1 MDDITLNLSMN
12 LSMNINMKKIASLT
26 LCVPIVAIMFTI
38 LVASVSTSAYAEF
51 MDRVLVVVNEDVI
64 TQSEFDFRL
73 QRVKADV
80 ARDPNLPAL
89 PPDLSKQL
97 MNSMVM
103 DRIQL
108 QEADRRGIT
117 VSDQEVDGALQRLA
131 DQQNL
136 TVEQLYS
143 SRLQNGESI
152 TRFRDNVKSSIILSR
167 LTEFYTRSRVVVPE
181 YEIDGFIDVNG
192 LEENGTEYQIARIL
206 IKDPDENEDL
216 AERVL
221 KELDEGLTFEQA
233 VKTYSQATDLEE
245 GGSMGWRT
253 AEQLPEMFVEAI
265 KDTKVGGVTD
275 VLKTPGGLHILKLL
289 DLKGDR
295 TEIIQNNVRHILI
308 SADSSVAKSQASRR
322 LIDIRE
328 RIKNGESFSDL
339 ARIYSDDSVS
349 AANGGSLGWVSPGQM
364 VKPFEESFQKLNL
377 GEISEPVATQYGVHI
392 MQVEDRREK
401 NITDQV
407 MRNRADNFL
416 RRQRAGR
423 EYDQWIQQLRSQAY
437 VNFVVEDPLST
448 DDDEEPAEESF
459 NPSQLG
465 R

>member
-1 MDDITLNLSMN
+1 
-12 LSMNINMKKIASLT
+12 MNIITNFKKIASHA
-26 LCVPIVAIMFTI
+26 LCIPI
-38 LVASVSTSAYAEF
+38 LVGFSATVSAEF

-73 QRVKADV
+73 QRVKNDV

-89 PPDLSKQL
+89 PPDISKQL
-97 MNSMVM
+97 MNSMVL

-117 VSDQEVDGALQRLA
+117 VSDAEIDSTLERLA
-131 DQQNL
+131 GQQNI
-136 TVEQLYS
+136 TVQQLYN
-143 SRLQNGESI
+143 SRVQNGESVA
-152 TRFRDNVKSSIILSR
+152 RFRNNVKSSIILSR

-181 YEIDGFIDVNG
+181 YEIDGFIDING

-206 IKDPDENEDL
+206 IKDPDENQDL
-216 AERVL
+216 AEQVL
-221 KELDEGLTFEQA
+221 REINDGLSFQKAVEQ
-233 VKTYSQATDLEE
+233 YSQATDVED
-245 GGSMGWRT
+245 GGGMGWRT
-253 AEQLPEMFVEAI
+253 ADQLPEMFVEAI
-265 KDTKVGGVTD
+265 KDTKVGGVTN
-275 VLKTPGGLHILKLL
+275 VLKTSGGLHILKLL

-308 SADSSVAKSQASRR
+308 SADTTVAKSQASKR

-328 RIKNGESFSDL
+328 RINNGESFADL

-364 VKPFEESFQKLNL
+364 VKPFEDTFQKLNL

-423 EYDQWIQQLRSQAY
+423 EYDQWVKQLRSQAY
-437 VNFVVEDPLST
+437 VNFVVDDPLST
-448 DDDEEPAEESF
+448 DTNDGPAEESF
-459 NPSQLG
+459 NPNQIGTPRIIRSNDG
-465 R
+465 

>member
-1 MDDITLNLSMN
+1 
-12 LSMNINMKKIASLT
+12 MKKKLSLT
-26 LCVPIVAIMFTI
+26 VGLLLLTFI
-38 LVASVSTSAYAEF
+38 STSVYAEF

-89 PPDLSKQL
+89 PPDVSKQL
-97 MNSMVM
+97 MNSMVL

-108 QEADRRGIT
+108 QEAERRGIT
-117 VSDQEVDGALQRLA
+117 VTEQEVDLTLERLA
-131 DQQNL
+131 EQQNL
-136 TVEQLYS
+136 TVQQLLN
-143 SRLQNGESI
+143 SRLQNGESVA
-152 TRFRDNVKSSIILSR
+152 RFRNNVKSSIILSR

-181 YEIDGFIDVNG
+181 YEIDGFIDING
-192 LEENGTEYQIARIL
+192 LEETGTEYQIERIL
-206 IKDPDENEDL
+206 IKDPDTNQAL
-216 AERVL
+216 AEQVL
-221 KELDEGLTFEQA
+221 KELDEGLSFQQA
-233 VKTYSQATDLEE
+233 VKQYSQATDVEE
-245 GGSMGWRT
+245 GGGMGWRT
-253 AEQLPEMFVEAI
+253 ADQLPEMFVEAI
-265 KDTKVGGVTD
+265 KDTKVGGVTE
-275 VLKTPGGLHILKLL
+275 VLKTPGGLHILKLV

-308 SADSSVAKSQASRR
+308 SAESTVAKSQASKR

-328 RIKNGESFSDL
+328 RIKNGESFADL

-364 VKPFEESFQKLNL
+364 VKPFEDSFQKLNL
-377 GEISEPVATQYGVHI
+377 GEISEPVATEYGVHI

-401 NITDQV
+401 NITDPV

-423 EYDQWIQQLRSQAY
+423 EYDQWVKQLRAQAY
-437 VNFVVEDPLST
+437 VNFVVDDPLST
-448 DDDEEPAEESF
+448 ETESGQEEESF
-459 NPSQLG
+459 NPSQILG
-465 R
+465 TPRGGRPRGGRPRRPNRSNDG

>member
-1 MDDITLNLSMN
+1 MN
-12 LSMNINMKKIASLT
+12 KKLSLT
-26 LCVPIVAIMFTI
+26 VGLF
-38 LVASVSTSAYAEF
+38 LLASISTNVSAEF

-73 QRVKADV
+73 QRVKADA

-89 PPDLSKQL
+89 PPDVSKQL

-108 QEADRRGIT
+108 QEAERRGIT
-117 VSDQEVDGALQRLA
+117 VTDQEVDLTLERLA
-131 DQQNL
+131 QQQNL
-136 TVEQLYS
+136 TVPQLLN
-143 SRLQNGESI
+143 SRLQNGESAV
-152 TRFRDNVKSSIILSR
+152 RFRNNVKSSITLSR

-181 YEIDGFIDVNG
+181 YEIDGFIDING
-192 LEENGTEYQIARIL
+192 LEETGTEYQISRIL
-206 IKDPDENEDL
+206 IKDPEENQAL
-216 AERVL
+216 AEQVV
-221 KELDEGLTFEQA
+221 KELDEGLSFQQA
-233 VKTYSQATDLEE
+233 VKQYSQATDAEE
-245 GGSMGWRT
+245 GGGMGWRT
-253 AEQLPEMFVEAI
+253 ADQLPEVFVEAI
-265 KDTKVGGVTD
+265 KDTKVGGVTE
-275 VLKTPGGLHILKLL
+275 VLKTPGGLHILKLV

-308 SADSSVAKSQASRR
+308 SAESTVAKSQASKR

-328 RIKNGESFSDL
+328 RIKNGESFADL

-364 VKPFEESFQKLNL
+364 VKPFEDSFQKLNL
-377 GEISEPVATQYGVHI
+377 GEISEPVATEYGVHI

-416 RRQRAGR
+416 RRQRASR
-423 EYDQWIQQLRSQAY
+423 EYDQWIKQLRAQAY
-437 VNFVVEDPLST
+437 VNFVVDDPLST
-448 DDDEEPAEESF
+448 ETESGSDEENF
-459 NPSQLG
+459 NPSQILG
-465 R
+465 TPRS